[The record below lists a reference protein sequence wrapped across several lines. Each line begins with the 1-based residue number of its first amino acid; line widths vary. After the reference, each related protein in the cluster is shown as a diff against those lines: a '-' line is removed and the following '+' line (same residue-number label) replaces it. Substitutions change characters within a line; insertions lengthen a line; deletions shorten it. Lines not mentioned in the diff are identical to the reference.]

1 MPCIPRGALCL
12 VLVLTLAPML
22 ALKPEPADAAE
33 ILTRPATMR
42 IGEPTAVSLT
52 GADAAAEYS
61 AYADLRG
68 RACVRDQSAW
78 QIGVVDPSRV
88 AVFFDV
94 GDRFVPSARVTRLC
108 AYTLFRPE
116 DGSTPVRTFL
126 TERLSTL
133 PFTLPPGRTP
143 LPLVDNRGDALAPG
157 WTKNAAGFTRFTF
170 SCQRKRFTLTR
181 RIPIDADWSFGAS
194 GPARA
199 DNSTNYD
206 VPIPP
211 RYGGHASLRVNGALS
226 TVSPGVLRLA
236 VKITFRA
243 PGLRR
248 TPGLPKC
255 QQGDRTFSTTFRL

>member
-1 MPCIPRGALCL
+1 MPSIPRGALWF
-12 VLVLTLAPML
+12 VLVLALAPMI
-22 ALKPEPADAAE
+22 ALEPEAADAAE

-42 IGEPTAVSLT
+42 IGEPTALSL
-52 GADAAAEYS
+52 GGVDAAAEYS

-68 RACVRDQSAW
+68 RPCVRDQSAW
-78 QIGVVDPSRV
+78 QIGVVDPGRV
-88 AVFFDV
+88 AVFFGSD
-94 GDRFVPSARVTRLC
+94 GRFVPSARVIRLC
-108 AYTLFRPE
+108 AYTLLRPE
-116 DGSTPVRTFL
+116 DGSTPVRTYL

-133 PFTLPPGRTP
+133 PFTLPAGRTP

-181 RIPIDADWSFGAS
+181 RIPIGADWSFGAS

-211 RYGGHASLRVNGALS
+211 RYAGHASLGVQGALS
-226 TVSPGVLRLA
+226 SVSPGVLRLA
-236 VKITFRA
+236 VRISFRA

-248 TPGLPKC
+248 TPGLPAC
-255 QQGDRTFSTTFRL
+255 RQGVRTFSATFRV